1 MNIGRRHLVITRRGF
16 KVSPYIIIHLI
27 FILLFLLLISSSS
40 YAENKPKFLIIHLD
54 AISSEKF
61 FQYLDKGYI
70 PNMKKVFSDGHII
83 PYGLS
88 LYPGGTETI
97 VPRIREGLDNST
109 GAVGWR
115 YYDRDKQKIIP
126 QIDTFFHMFSRIPR
140 RARAGLIYGIPFL
153 DVFNF
158 MPMVNIPELLDKYG
172 VIQFYWFATDSLAH
186 QFGEDLYLSSTRRFD
201 RYFGKLVSKLNL
213 DETNIIIYA
222 DHGMA
227 FGEFVDPPQTE
238 QIKRVVGEN
247 LIAYRHPS
255 IYLKDPDKKDLVSQE
270 LVNDSDIDF
279 AFYRESSNC
288 VVGYSRLGKMIFEG
302 RADER
307 IRYLYEGEDTFGYY
321 LDGYQG
327 EWLKAS
333 EWLSKTKENRFPA
346 VPPNIYNLLLN
357 EMAGDVIMVINPPKI
372 PWFNLLY
379 PASHCGLTGKDLMVP
394 ILLLGNEL
402 EHLYGLEEIWLHEL
416 LISIPAL
423 DFNNVESERE
433 FNSLS
438 FWGDI
443 KERQSPGFELS
454 LSPAYRWNVALS
466 VEDERYSG
474 KFEYDFYSSYVIR
487 LWAGAGLEYQ
497 NNNLEPFLHTRIQ
510 MDFDKLQFN
519 YGVQSHLFDLKDW
532 EENKKELVYKVN
544 NKLSFNWK
552 IPDRIGFSLYW

>member
-1 MNIGRRHLVITRRGF
+1 MKNRINHFARKGYNIY
-16 KVSPYIIIHLI
+16 PYIIIYLI
-27 FILLFLLLISSSS
+27 FALLFSLLFSFSS
-40 YAENKPKFLIIHLD
+40 YAENRPKFLIIHLD
-54 AISSEKF
+54 AISSGKF
-61 FQYLDKGYI
+61 FQYLDKGYL

-97 VPRIREGLDNST
+97 VPRLTEGLDNST

-115 YYDRDKQKIIP
+115 YYDRDKGKIIP
-126 QIDTFFHMFSRIPR
+126 QIDTFSHMFSLIPR
-140 RARAGLIYGIPFL
+140 RARASFIYGIPFL

-158 MPMVNIPELLDKYG
+158 MPMANIPELLEKYHI
-172 VIQFYWFATDSLAH
+172 IQFYWLATDSLAH
-186 QFGEDLYLSSTRRFD
+186 QFGEDLYLSSARRFD

-238 QIKRVVGEN
+238 QIEKVVGEN

-255 IYLKDPDKKDLVSQE
+255 IYLKEPDKKDLVSQA

-279 AFYRESSNC
+279 TFYRESHNR
-288 VVGYSRLGKMIFEG
+288 VVGFSRSGKMIFEG
-302 RADER
+302 RADKR

-327 EWLKAS
+327 EWLNPS
-333 EWLSKTKENRFPA
+333 EWLSKTKKNSFPA

-357 EMAGDVIMVINPPKI
+357 KNTGDVIIVINPPKI
-372 PWFNLLY
+372 PRFKLIY
-379 PASHCGLTGKDLMVP
+379 PASHCGLTGSDLVVP

-402 EHLYGLEEIWLHEL
+402 EHLYDREEIWLHKL

-423 DFNNVESERE
+423 NFDNIEPERE
-433 FNSLS
+433 ANTLS
-438 FWGDI
+438 IWRDI
-443 KERQSPGFELS
+443 KEGQSPGFELS
-454 LSPAYRWNVALS
+454 VSPNYRWNV
-466 VEDERYSG
+466 VIRYDENTYKG
-474 KFEYDFYSSYVIR
+474 GFEYDVYSSYVIR

-497 NNNLEPFLHTRIQ
+497 DSDFEPFFQARLQ
-510 MDFDKLQFN
+510 MDLGKIQFN
-519 YGVQSHLFDLKDW
+519 YAGQSNWNNLREW
-532 EENKKELVYKVN
+532 QETRKELVYQFNDRLSVN
-544 NKLSFNWK
+544 WD
-552 IPDRIGFSLYW
+552 IPNRIGLSLHW